1 MLSSTC
7 SFVMIDNI
15 LGYSF
20 TLLFWEEILIFK
32 THITNKRETCAAL
45 ADASHRGGAQE
56 CCLLGRCLLTSLPWF
71 GVQDSQ
77 AGAFR
82 LATQLCPLCLLQRTS
97 NNAMTAQFR
106 FDNILHSTIWLI
118 NHFNNADMFIE
129 CLPASQLYWKWC
141 QLKSSLCRSGFYFF
155 LFIFP

>member
-106 FDNILHSTIWLI
+106 FEILS
-118 NHFNNADMFIE
+118 HFSHHRWSLQEHEFWDVEVTSDF
-129 CLPASQLYWKWC
+129 ASCFAWPVAMRCFSHLH
-141 QLKSSLCRSGFYFF
+141 
-155 LFIFP
+155 